1 MQDTDDRIPKD
12 SIYGTI
18 RMKRRENAASEELA
32 RVEEDVDSLP
42 PPPADGQVMIMM
54 MMIVMVII
62 MMMVMGITYISTES
76 DNKQIYAIPLNPS
89 SSQLDSSSMW
99 P

>member
-42 PPPADGQVMIMM
+42 PPPADDQVMIMM
-54 MMIVMVII
+54 MMIVMVI
-62 MMMVMGITYISTES
+62 MMMMTRATMTAGISRPP
-76 DNKQIYAIPLNPS
+76 NPLPGS
-89 SSQLDSSSMW
+89 RDTTRMCW
-99 P
+99 